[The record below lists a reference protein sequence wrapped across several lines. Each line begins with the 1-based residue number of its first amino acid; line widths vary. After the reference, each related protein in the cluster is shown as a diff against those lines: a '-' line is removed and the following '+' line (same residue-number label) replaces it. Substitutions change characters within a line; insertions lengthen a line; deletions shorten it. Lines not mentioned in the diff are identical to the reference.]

1 MLVTARRSGVL
12 VVWDTVTWQQLARLT
27 ARGH

>member
-12 VVWDTVTWQQLARLT
+12 VVWDTVTWQQLARFDSQ
-27 ARGH
+27 GH